1 MLYLNQIVKKKKKP
15 QSKAQRNL
23 NELDS
28 NISK

>member
-1 MLYLNQIVKKKKKP
+1 MLYLNQIVKKKKP